1 MTYHVDSEVGRLEQV
16 ILHRPGKELAR
27 LTPTNKDK
35 LLFDDIVWVKEAQRE
50 HDAFAQLLRDEG
62 IEVLYFQDL
71 LQESLD
77 IPEARAHVLD
87 HVIDER
93 RYGLAAT
100 DALRNYADRLES
112 DKLAEMIVGGV
123 TKQEIMKEVGD
134 PKSVVFDMLGP
145 DDFALPPL
153 PNHLFTR
160 DTSCWVYDGVAINSM
175 TMDARRPE
183 TVNFEAIYKWHP
195 KFADAE
201 FNRWSLGNDEGPAS
215 IEGGDVLVIGK
226 GKVLI
231 GMSQRTTP
239 QGVERLARQLFD
251 AGRADEIVALHMP
264 SERALMHLDTVMTMM
279 DEESFT
285 AYGNLGML
293 ASNTIRPGSSSGK
306 LDVTYNSPDKMFET
320 IASALGLP
328 EVRVL
333 TTPQDSLAAEREQ
346 WDDGCNFLTIRPG
359 VVVGYERNVATND
372 YLRSQGI
379 EVLAVEGSELGR
391 GRGGPRC
398 MSCPTIRGGI

>member
-1 MTYHVDSEVGRLEQV
+1 MTYHVDSEVGKLDQV
-16 ILHRPGKELAR
+16 ILHRPGQELAR

-35 LLFDDIVWVKEAQRE
+35 LLFDDIVWLKEAQRE
-50 HDAFAQLLRDEG
+50 HDGFAQLLRDEG

-71 LQESLD
+71 LQEVLD

-112 DKLAEMIVGGV
+112 DKLATMIVGGV

-175 TMDARRPE
+175 RMDARRPE
-183 TVNFEAIYKWHP
+183 TVNFEAIYTWHP
-195 KFADAE
+195 KFANED

-231 GMSQRTTP
+231 GMSERTTP

-264 SERALMHLDTVMTMM
+264 NERALMHLDTVMTML

-293 ASNTIRPGSSSGK
+293 ASNTIRPGESSGK
-306 LDVTYNSPDKMFET
+306 LDVTYNSPDKMFDV

-333 TTPQDSLAAEREQ
+333 TTPQDSLQAEREQ

-359 VVVGYERNVATND
+359 VVVGYERNVATNS

-379 EVLAVEGSELGR
+379 EVLEVEGSELGR

-398 MSCPTIRGGI
+398 MSCPTIRTGI